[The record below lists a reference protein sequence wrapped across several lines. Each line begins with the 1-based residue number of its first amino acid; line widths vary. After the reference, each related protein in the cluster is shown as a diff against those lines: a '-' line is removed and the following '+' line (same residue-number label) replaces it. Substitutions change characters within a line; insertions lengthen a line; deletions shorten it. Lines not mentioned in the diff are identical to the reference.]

1 MVGSNPQMLFLNHQD
16 GEVYIR
22 QKDKNDILLSDF
34 INANISAEVDS
45 LCKLVLQMQSPL
57 VDVLETL
64 VK

>member
-1 MVGSNPQMLFLNHQD
+1 MLFLNHQD